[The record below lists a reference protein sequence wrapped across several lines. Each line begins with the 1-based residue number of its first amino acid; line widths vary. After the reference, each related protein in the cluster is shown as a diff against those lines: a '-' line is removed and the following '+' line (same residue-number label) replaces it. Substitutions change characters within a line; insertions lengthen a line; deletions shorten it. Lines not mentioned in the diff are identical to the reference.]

1 MSASPPV
8 TAGDAWLEEGRRSG
22 SVLDGVGSAVVVG
35 RDAEAAAWVALGLAR
50 AQAIRR
56 RVAVADLVGEVPPLQ
71 SLVDPDSD
79 PHGISDS
86 FLYGVSLNKIA
97 HPVDT
102 SGNLFVLPS
111 GSEAVATDEVFRSD
125 RWRRLASGFREVGA
139 LLLLVAQSDTPGLD
153 ALATMVDGVVI
164 AGDAS
169 SAAAALADA
178 PAPIAVI
185 APSRRRAAARRTTA
199 KPGAAPE
206 KAATPSAPAAPR
218 RNWVLYALLG
228 VLLAGGLSFWLW
240 SRSTSVHGDV
250 PVRPDSARAG
260 TARPDSARPPDS
272 AAARRPDST
281 ATAPPAPTGPLPA
294 LTVANP
300 ADSTSATAYSVV
312 VSASNTPEGA
322 SLDPRTMATLSVTA
336 LTPVLEDG
344 APWYRLLVGAYPSR
358 AGADSLLGDLQR
370 RGVLG
375 EGSGLVVRTPYALL
389 VADHVPAADVRA
401 RVQSFLAKNI
411 PLYALSRGD
420 GTVALYAGAFE
431 RPEQAAWLAR
441 VLQTAGVTPTLV
453 YRTGRSL

>member
-1 MSASPPV
+1 
-8 TAGDAWLEEGRRSG
+8 
-22 SVLDGVGSAVVVG
+22 
-35 RDAEAAAWVALGLAR
+35 
-50 AQAIRR
+50 
-56 RVAVADLVGEVPPLQ
+56 
-71 SLVDPDSD
+71 
-79 PHGISDS
+79 
-86 FLYGVSLNKIA
+86 
-97 HPVDT
+97 
-102 SGNLFVLPS
+102 
-111 GSEAVATDEVFRSD
+111 
-125 RWRRLASGFREVGA
+125 
-139 LLLLVAQSDTPGLD
+139 
-153 ALATMVDGVVI
+153 
-164 AGDAS
+164 
-169 SAAAALADA
+169 
-178 PAPIAVI
+178 
-185 APSRRRAAARRTTA
+185 
-199 KPGAAPE
+199 
-206 KAATPSAPAAPR
+206 
-218 RNWVLYALLG
+218 
-228 VLLAGGLSFWLW
+228 
-240 SRSTSVHGDV
+240 V
-250 PVRPDSARAG
+250 PVRPDSARGGAS
-260 TARPDSARPPDS
+260 TRSDSTRPRDSS
-272 AAARRPDST
+272 AAARADST
-281 ATAPPAPTGPLPA
+281 PAAPPAPTGPLPA

-300 ADSTSATAYSVV
+300 ADSSGATAYSVV

-344 APWYRLLVGAYPSR
+344 APWYRLLVGAYPTR